1 MAAIE
6 RIRCQWSGFTGSP
19 GLTTFYATDALTLLP
34 AVRTFFNSIAGL
46 LPAAVQVS
54 FEPFG
59 AQIDDTSG
67 NLTGAW
73 STGTTPAVVQ
83 GTLAGSYSAPSGMLV
98 NWLTNTIV
106 GGRFLRGKTF
116 IVPGPVSST
125 DGTPNSANVTT
136 LQGAASVLAADLGGL
151 LVWHRPTND
160 PPTNGS
166 SAEVVT
172 VNVPDKFVV
181 LRSRRD

>member
-1 MAAIE
+1 MVAIE

-19 GLTTFYATDALTLLP
+19 GLTTFYCTDALTLLP
-34 AVRTFFNSIAGL
+34 AARTFFNSIAAL
-46 LPAAVQVS
+46 LPAAVQIS

-59 AQIDDTSG
+59 AQIEDSTGD
-67 NLTGAW
+67 LTGSW
-73 STGTTPAVVQ
+73 STGSTPAVVQ
-83 GTLAGSYSAPSGMLV
+83 GALAGSYSAPSGMLV
-98 NWLTNTIV
+98 NWLTNAIV

-125 DGTPNSANVTT
+125 DGTPNSANVST
-136 LQGAASVLAADLGGL
+136 LQAAASVLASDLGGL
-151 LVWHRPTND
+151 RVWHRPTVAA
-160 PPTNGS
+160 PSSGS
-166 SAEVVT
+166 SAEVLS